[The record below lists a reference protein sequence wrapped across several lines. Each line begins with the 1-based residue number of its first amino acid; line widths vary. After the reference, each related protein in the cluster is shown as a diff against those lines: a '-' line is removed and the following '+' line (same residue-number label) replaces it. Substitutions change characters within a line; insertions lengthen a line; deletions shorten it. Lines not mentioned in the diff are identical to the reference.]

1 MMKKTGTGVLAIV
14 GSMALLATAV
24 AGGAEPDAGRGEVL
38 YRACTAC
45 HGQDGGGR
53 ADGTVPRIAGQ
64 YPSVLVKQL
73 ADFRNRRRWDLRM
86 ERVASD
92 HGLSDR
98 RDTAD
103 VAAHIARLEPQA
115 PAAVGDGEFLRRGA
129 TAYVQ
134 ACAACHGAS
143 GQGNAAK
150 AIPRLAG
157 QHAAYLL
164 RQMQES
170 ATQGR
175 PGMTPAHVRVL
186 RTLSYE
192 DFAGA
197 ADYLA
202 RLAVRPGRITPE

>member
-1 MMKKTGTGVLAIV
+1 MKKTRTGVLALV
-14 GSMALLATAV
+14 GSMALLATT
-24 AGGAEPDAGRGEVL
+24 AGQGAEPDPGRGEIL

-45 HGQDGGGR
+45 HGQDGGGQS
-53 ADGTVPRIAGQ
+53 DGTVPRIAGQ
-64 YPSVLVKQL
+64 YPSVLIKQL

-86 ERVASD
+86 ERVVSD

-103 VAAHIARLEPQA
+103 VAAYIAGLEPRS

-129 TAYVQ
+129 GAYVQ

-143 GQGNAAK
+143 GQGSAAQ

-157 QHAAYLL
+157 QHATYLL

-175 PGMTPAHVRVL
+175 PNMTSAHVRLL

-202 RLAVRPGRITPE
+202 RMAVRPGRTIAE